1 MDIMKNIIS
10 LIFAAI
16 LLTNCHGLSESFKR
30 SAVGNPYEVLVVC
43 DEPFWGSPAG
53 RAIFNA
59 LDTDVPGLPQSER
72 SFRISRVSEANFS
85 GMIKPFRNVITVDVN
100 DRMYTKTSFKYSRD
114 PFATPQMIMTIQSPD
129 NYEMAEY
136 INKNKQVIIDFF
148 NAAEMNRQIDNL
160 KAKHSESA
168 LATTKEMFDC
178 ELLIPTELNGEKRG
192 ENFVWFSDFN
202 STNPDILSFVMYS
215 YPYTSVDNFSKENYI
230 HTRDSVMKANMP
242 GGKPGQYIQTD
253 SMFVDITETSDRDRY
268 MQVARGLWYMKDD
281 MMGGP
286 FVSHSMVDEKNGRVV
301 VVEAFVYAPNK
312 KKGATMRKLEAS
324 LYTLKMPVD
333 KMLENSTHI
342 PEIVVE
348 ADGEETK

>member
-1 MDIMKNIIS
+1 MKNLVS

-16 LLTNCHGLSESFKR
+16 LFANCHGLSESFKK

-43 DEPFWGSPAG
+43 DEAFWESPAG
-53 RAIFNA
+53 RAIYNA

-85 GMIKPFRNVITVDVN
+85 GMVKPFRNVITVDIN

-114 PFATPQMIMTIQSPD
+114 PFATPQMIMTIQSPS
-129 NYEMAEY
+129 NAEMEEY
-136 INKNKQVIIDFF
+136 VNRNKQVIVDFF

-160 KAKHSESA
+160 KARHNEKA

-178 ELLIPTELNGEKRG
+178 ELLIPAELNGEKRG

-215 YPYTSVDNFSKENYI
+215 YPYTSIDNFSRENYI
-230 HTRDSVMKANMP
+230 HMRDSVMKVNMP

-253 SMFVDITETSDRDRY
+253 SMFVEITETSDRDRY
-268 MQVARGLWYMKDD
+268 MQLARGLWYMGND

-286 FVSHSMVDEKNGRVV
+286 FVSHAMVDEQNGRVI
-301 VVEAFVYAPNK
+301 VVEAFLYAPNK
-312 KKGATMRKLEAS
+312 KKGATMRKLESS

-348 ADGEETK
+348 ANGEETK

>member
-1 MDIMKNIIS
+1 MKKLIS
-10 LIFAAI
+10 FIFAAI
-16 LLTNCHGLSESFKR
+16 LLSSCHGISESFKK

-43 DEPFWGSPAG
+43 DEVFWNSPAG
-53 RAIFNA
+53 RAIFNT

-85 GMIKPFRNVITVDVN
+85 GMIKPFRNVITVDIN
-100 DRMYTKTSFKYSRD
+100 DHMYTKTSFKYSKD
-114 PFATPQMIMTIQSPD
+114 PFATPQMIMTIQSPS
-129 NYEMAEY
+129 NAEMAEY
-136 INKNKQVIIDFF
+136 VNKNKQVIVDFF

-160 KAKHSESA
+160 KAKHNEKA

-202 STNPDILSFVMYS
+202 STNPDIISFVMYS
-215 YPYTSVDNFSKENYI
+215 YPYTSVENFSKENYI
-230 HTRDSVMKANMP
+230 QMRDSVMKANMP

-253 SMFVDITETSDRDRY
+253 SLYVDITDSSDRDRY
-268 MQVARGLWYMKDD
+268 MQIARGLWYMEND

-286 FVSHSMVDEKNGRVV
+286 FVSHSMVDEQNGRVI

-333 KMLENSTHI
+333 KMIENSTHI

-348 ADGEETK
+348 ANDGKTE